1 MKAHTIVFGNEK
13 GGTGKST
20 MLIHVAVSLL
30 HMGNRVGVIDLDHR
44 QRSSGRYLQNR
55 KSYCERNGKDLLHP
69 EYAVVEPSGE
79 DSREV
84 RQDEEQ
90 AALQQQIARMN
101 GTCDYIIIDCP
112 GRNTYLSILAHSM
125 ADTLITPLNDSFI
138 DLDLIG
144 EIEGGTLAI
153 KRLSHYS
160 EMVWEC
166 RKLRSL
172 SQRPPIDWIVTRN
185 RLATLDS
192 RNNQRVHRALESLQ
206 KRIMFRYIPG
216 LNERVIYRE
225 MFPDGLTLLDLPKVS
240 KRGKNQLSQIAARS
254 ELRRLVMDLKLPDPY
269 KADVTQDIAL
279 PEMA

>member
-20 MLIHVAVSLL
+20 MLIHVAISLL
-30 HMGNRVGVIDLDHR
+30 HRGHRVGIIDLDHR

-55 KSYCERNGKDLLHP
+55 KGYCELNEKDLRHP
-69 EYAVVEPSGE
+69 EYAVVAPSE
-79 DSREV
+79 DDSREV
-84 RQDEEQ
+84 QQAQEQ
-90 AALQQQIARMN
+90 AALQHQITRMN
-101 GTCDYIIIDCP
+101 ALCDYIVIDCP
-112 GRNTYLSILAHSM
+112 GRNTYLSILAHSL
-125 ADTLITPLNDSFI
+125 ADTLVTPLNDSFI

-144 EIEGGTLAI
+144 EVEGGTLSI

-166 RKLRSL
+166 RKLRSA
-172 SQRPPIDWIVTRN
+172 SQRQAIDWIVTRN

-206 KRIMFRYIPG
+206 ERIMFRYIPG
-216 LNERVIYRE
+216 LSERVIYRE
-225 MFPDGLTLLDLPKVS
+225 MFPDGLTLLDLSKDS
-240 KRGKNQLSQIAARS
+240 KRGKTQLSHIAARS
-254 ELRRLVMDLKLPDPY
+254 ELRRLVEALRLPDPFVRGTTTD
-269 KADVTQDIAL
+269 AVI

>member
-30 HMGNRVGVIDLDHR
+30 HMGNRVGIIDLDHR
-44 QRSSGRYLQNR
+44 QRSSGRYLQMR
-55 KSYCERNGKDLLHP
+55 KRYCELNDKTLLHP
-69 EYAVVEPSGE
+69 EYAVVEPSEE
-79 DSREV
+79 DSREA
-84 RQDEEQ
+84 RQVKEQ
-90 AALQQQIARMN
+90 ATLQQRVAHMN
-101 GTCDYIIIDCP
+101 AQCDYIVIDCP

-144 EIEGGTLAI
+144 EVEGGTLAI

-172 SQRPPIDWIVTRN
+172 SQ
-185 RLATLDS
+185 
-192 RNNQRVHRALESLQ
+192 
-206 KRIMFRYIPG
+206 
-216 LNERVIYRE
+216 
-225 MFPDGLTLLDLPKVS
+225 
-240 KRGKNQLSQIAARS
+240 
-254 ELRRLVMDLKLPDPY
+254 
-269 KADVTQDIAL
+269 
-279 PEMA
+279 